1 MTRRGFGL
9 IMRSVRAHTW
19 PHAVAIGGA
28 TGYVAATVAGAWM
41 LGWVTDRVIV
51 ASFADGPDAG
61 PLAVAGAGIIGF
73 SAATGASVMVR
84 RWFLSMAELRTQR
97 DWRRGLLHH
106 YLDAP
111 VSFHRDRP
119 AGELLA
125 HADADVLTATMV
137 LKPLAF
143 SLSVVVLAG
152 VALVMLLFVHPLLA
166 LIAAVL
172 FPALAVISRVYTR
185 RVEVPSAVVQRR
197 VGEVSA
203 VAHESFDGALVVKTL
218 GRERAEIERLRA
230 ASELLRAERVRV
242 GRMRGTF
249 EPLIDALPT
258 VGTIMLVLI
267 GAWLV
272 DRGSA
277 TPGDLVLAATL
288 FSLLAM
294 PLRVVGFFLEEMPR
308 SVVSLERIDRVMAP
322 PPPAAAPISAA
333 APPPTAA
340 PAPAASAA
348 PIPAAPASAAPIPA
362 APASAPPPAPTSPPT
377 AAPASAASAAPT
389 PAALASAA
397 SVPGPPAPAV
407 VPPASTS
414 PALLSPDPAFPD
426 PAFPDSAVAA
436 SGPLA
441 VEVDSLVVSHD
452 GHRVLDGVTLSVAPG
467 ETVALVG
474 ATGAGKSTLLEAVAG
489 LVEPDG
495 GSIRL
500 GGVPHSEI
508 DPDDRQRAVALVFQE
523 TFLFAGSVA
532 ENVAGPAGPDG
543 AATPGAP
550 GAVAPGPE
558 AVAAALE
565 VAHADGF
572 VADLAGGPAAA
583 VGERGVT
590 LSGGQRQRIALAR
603 ALARSP
609 RLLMLDDATSAVDP
623 LVEGEII
630 ADLRAGFDSTLLI
643 VAHRSA
649 TIAAADR
656 VIYLEG
662 GRVAASGA
670 HAELLSRPDY
680 RALVTAY
687 EAQGA

>member
-1 MTRRGFGL
+1 
-9 IMRSVRAHTW
+9 MRSIRAHTW
-19 PHAVAIGGA
+19 PHSTAILGA
-28 TGYVAATVAGAWM
+28 SGYVAATVAGAWM

-51 ASFADGPDAG
+51 ASFEDRPEART
-61 PLAVAGAGIIGF
+61 LALAAAGIIGF
-73 SAATGASVMVR
+73 SAATGASVVVR

-97 DWRRGLLHH
+97 DWRRQLLHH

-111 VSFHRDRP
+111 MSFHRTRP

-143 SLSVVVLAG
+143 SLSVVLLAA
-152 VALVMLLFVHPLLA
+152 VALVMLVFVHPLLA

-185 RVEVPSAVVQRR
+185 RVEAPSAVVQRR

-230 ASELLRAERVRV
+230 ASERLRVERVRV

-258 VGTIMLVLI
+258 VGTILLVLV

-288 FSLLAM
+288 FALLSM

-308 SVVSLERIDRVMAP
+308 SVVSLERIDRVMADPAPLAPSP
-322 PPPAAAPISAA
+322 PVPASTPSPPA
-333 APPPTAA
+333 PPGSTA
-340 PAPAASAA
+340 PAPTPTARPSF
-348 PIPAAPASAAPIPA
+348 
-362 APASAPPPAPTSPPT
+362 SAPP
-377 AAPASAASAAPT
+377 
-389 PAALASAA
+389 
-397 SVPGPPAPAV
+397 
-407 VPPASTS
+407 
-414 PALLSPDPAFPD
+414 SPDPAFSGP
-426 PAFPDSAVAA
+426 
-436 SGPLA
+436 GPLA
-441 VEVDSLVVSHD
+441 LDIESLVVSHH
-452 GHRVLDGVTLSVAPG
+452 GHRVLDGVTLTVAPG

-508 DPDDRQRAVALVFQE
+508 DPDERHRAVALVFQE

-532 ENVAGPAGPDG
+532 ENVAGPAPDG
-543 AATPGAP
+543 SASDGPNPAGSAP
-550 GAVAPGPE
+550 ASPAPE
-558 AVAAALE
+558 AVTTALRI
-565 VAHADGF
+565 AHADGF
-572 VADLAGGPAAA
+572 VGDLAGGAASV

-623 LVEGEII
+623 RVEGEII
-630 ADLRAGFDSTLLI
+630 ADLRAGFASTLLV
-643 VAHRSA
+643 VAHRVSA
-649 TIAAADR
+649 IAGADR
-656 VIYLEG
+656 VIYLDG
-662 GRVAASGA
+662 GRVAASGT
-670 HAELLSRPDY
+670 HAELLSIPDY
-680 RALVTAY
+680 RSLVTAY
-687 EAQGA
+687 ERLRS

>member
-1 MTRRGFGL
+1 MTRRGFRL

-19 PHAVAIGGA
+19 PHMAAMAGA

-51 ASFADGPDAG
+51 ASFPDRPDART
-61 PLAVAGAGIIGF
+61 LAAAGAGIIGF
-73 SAATGASVMVR
+73 SAATGASVVVR

-111 VSFHRDRP
+111 MSFHRTRP

-143 SLSVVVLAG
+143 SLSVVLLAA
-152 VALVMLLFVHPLLA
+152 VALVVLVFVHPLLA

-185 RVEVPSAVVQRR
+185 RVEAPSAVVQRR

-230 ASELLRAERVRV
+230 ASERLRVERVRV

-258 VGTIMLVLI
+258 VGTIMLVLV

-288 FSLLAM
+288 FALLAL

-308 SVVSLERIDRVMAP
+308 SVVSLERIDRVMAAPAPPAPPTPASP
-322 PPPAAAPISAA
+322 PPPLS
-333 APPPTAA
+333 T
-340 PAPAASAA
+340 PALPAV
-348 PIPAAPASAAPIPA
+348 PIPSLVFASP
-362 APASAPPPAPTSPPT
+362 
-377 AAPASAASAAPT
+377 
-389 PAALASAA
+389 
-397 SVPGPPAPAV
+397 
-407 VPPASTS
+407 
-414 PALLSPDPAFPD
+414 
-426 PAFPDSAVAA
+426 
-436 SGPLA
+436 GPLA
-441 VEVDSLVVSHD
+441 VEIENLVVSHD

-500 GGVPHSEI
+500 GGVPHAEI
-508 DPDDRQRAVALVFQE
+508 DPDERHRAVALVFQE
-523 TFLFAGSVA
+523 TFLFAGSVV
-532 ENVAGPAGPDG
+532 ENVAGPAPDGSAPDDSTPDGPGPDG
-543 AATPGAP
+543 SA
-550 GAVAPGPE
+550 PE
-558 AVAAALE
+558 AVATALE
-565 VAHADGF
+565 IAHADGF
-572 VADLAGGPAAA
+572 VGDLAGGTTAA

-623 LVEGEII
+623 RVEAEII
-630 ADLRAGFDSTLLI
+630 ADLRAGFASTLLV
-643 VAHRSA
+643 VAHRAS
-649 TIAAADR
+649 TIADADR
-656 VIYLEG
+656 VIYLDG
-662 GRVAASGA
+662 GRVAATGT
-670 HAELLSRPDY
+670 HAELLARPDY
-680 RALVTAY
+680 RSLVTAY
-687 EAQGA
+687 ERLRS

>member
-41 LGWVTDRVIV
+41 LGWVTDRVII

-166 LIAAVL
+166 LIAVVL

-185 RVEVPSAVVQRR
+185 RVEIPSAVVQRR

-322 PPPAAAPISAA
+322 PLVPPV
-333 APPPTAA
+333 
-340 PAPAASAA
+340 
-348 PIPAAPASAAPIPA
+348 PASA
-362 APASAPPPAPTSPPT
+362 S
-377 AAPASAASAAPT
+377 PT
-389 PAALASAA
+389 PAA
-397 SVPGPPAPAV
+397 
-407 VPPASTS
+407 
-414 PALLSPDPAFPD
+414 
-426 PAFPDSAVAA
+426 PDSALTAP
-436 SGPLA
+436 GPLA
-441 VEVDSLVVSHD
+441 VEVEGLVVSHD

-500 GGVPHSEI
+500 DGMPHSEI

-550 GAVAPGPE
+550 GPGPE
-558 AVAAALE
+558 AVTAALE

-572 VADLAGGPAAA
+572 VADLADGPAAA

-662 GRVAASGA
+662 GRVAASGT

>member
-1 MTRRGFGL
+1 M
-9 IMRSVRAHTW
+9 
-19 PHAVAIGGA
+19 
-28 TGYVAATVAGAWM
+28 
-41 LGWVTDRVIV
+41 
-51 ASFADGPDAG
+51 
-61 PLAVAGAGIIGF
+61 
-73 SAATGASVMVR
+73 
-84 RWFLSMAELRTQR
+84 
-97 DWRRGLLHH
+97 
-106 YLDAP
+106 
-111 VSFHRDRP
+111 
-119 AGELLA
+119 
-125 HADADVLTATMV
+125 
-137 LKPLAF
+137 
-143 SLSVVVLAG
+143 
-152 VALVMLLFVHPLLA
+152 
-166 LIAAVL
+166 
-172 FPALAVISRVYTR
+172 
-185 RVEVPSAVVQRR
+185 
-197 VGEVSA
+197 
-203 VAHESFDGALVVKTL
+203 
-218 GRERAEIERLRA
+218 
-230 ASELLRAERVRV
+230 
-242 GRMRGTF
+242 
-249 EPLIDALPT
+249 
-258 VGTIMLVLI
+258 
-267 GAWLV
+267 
-272 DRGSA
+272 
-277 TPGDLVLAATL
+277 
-288 FSLLAM
+288 
-294 PLRVVGFFLEEMPR
+294 
-308 SVVSLERIDRVMAP
+308 
-322 PPPAAAPISAA
+322 
-333 APPPTAA
+333 
-340 PAPAASAA
+340 
-348 PIPAAPASAAPIPA
+348 
-362 APASAPPPAPTSPPT
+362 
-377 AAPASAASAAPT
+377 
-389 PAALASAA
+389 
-397 SVPGPPAPAV
+397 
-407 VPPASTS
+407 
-414 PALLSPDPAFPD
+414 
-426 PAFPDSAVAA
+426 
-436 SGPLA
+436 
-441 VEVDSLVVSHD
+441 EVDSLVVSHD

-662 GRVAASGA
+662 GRVVASGT

>member
-1 MTRRGFGL
+1 MTRRGFRL

-19 PHAVAIGGA
+19 PHIAAMAGA

-51 ASFADGPDAG
+51 ASFPDRPDART
-61 PLAVAGAGIIGF
+61 LAAAGAGIIGF
-73 SAATGASVMVR
+73 SAATGASVVVR

-111 VSFHRDRP
+111 MSFHRTRP

-143 SLSVVVLAG
+143 SLSVVLLAA
-152 VALVMLLFVHPLLA
+152 VALVVLVFVHPLLA

-185 RVEVPSAVVQRR
+185 RVEAPSAVVQRR

-230 ASELLRAERVRV
+230 ASERLRVERVRV

-258 VGTIMLVLI
+258 VGTIMLVLV

-288 FSLLAM
+288 FALLAL

-308 SVVSLERIDRVMAP
+308 SVVSLERIDRVMA
-322 PPPAAAPISAA
+322 
-333 APPPTAA
+333 A
-340 PAPAASAA
+340 PAPSAPPAPTA
-348 PIPAAPASAAPIPA
+348 PIPA
-362 APASAPPPAPTSPPT
+362 
-377 AAPASAASAAPT
+377 
-389 PAALASAA
+389 
-397 SVPGPPAPAV
+397 
-407 VPPASTS
+407 
-414 PALLSPDPAFPD
+414 PAFSSP
-426 PAFPDSAVAA
+426 
-436 SGPLA
+436 GPLA
-441 VEVDSLVVSHD
+441 VEIENLVVSHD

-500 GGVPHSEI
+500 GGVHHAEI
-508 DPDDRQRAVALVFQE
+508 DSDERHRAVALVFQE
-523 TFLFAGSVA
+523 TFLFAGSVV
-532 ENVAGPAGPDG
+532 ENVAGPAPAGSAPDDPTPDG
-543 AATPGAP
+543 RGSDGSAPESVAT
-550 GAVAPGPE
+550 
-558 AVAAALE
+558 ALE
-565 VAHADGF
+565 IAHADGF
-572 VADLAGGPAAA
+572 VGDLAGGTAAA

-623 LVEGEII
+623 RVEAEII
-630 ADLRAGFDSTLLI
+630 ADLRAGFASTLLV
-643 VAHRSA
+643 VAHRAS
-649 TIAAADR
+649 TIAGADR
-656 VIYLEG
+656 VIYLDG
-662 GRVAASGA
+662 GRVAASGT
-670 HAELLSRPDY
+670 HAELLARPDY
-680 RALVTAY
+680 RSLVTAY
-687 EAQGA
+687 ERLRS

>member
-1 MTRRGFGL
+1 MTRRGFRL
-9 IMRSVRAHTW
+9 IMRSIRAHTW
-19 PHAVAIGGA
+19 PHSTAILGA
-28 TGYVAATVAGAWM
+28 SGYVAATVAGAWM

-51 ASFADGPDAG
+51 ASFEDRPDARALT
-61 PLAVAGAGIIGF
+61 LAAAGIIGF
-73 SAATGASVMVR
+73 SAATGASVVVR

-97 DWRRGLLHH
+97 DWRRQLLHH

-111 VSFHRDRP
+111 MSFHRTRP

-143 SLSVVVLAG
+143 SLSVVLLAA
-152 VALVMLLFVHPLLA
+152 VALVMLVFVHPLLA

-185 RVEVPSAVVQRR
+185 RVEAPSAVVQRR

-230 ASELLRAERVRV
+230 ASERLRVERVRV

-258 VGTIMLVLI
+258 VGTILLVLV

-272 DRGSA
+272 DQGSA

-288 FSLLAM
+288 FALLSM

-308 SVVSLERIDRVMAP
+308 SVVSLERIDRVMADP
-322 PPPAAAPISAA
+322 VSRPS
-333 APPPTAA
+333 
-340 PAPAASAA
+340 S
-348 PIPAAPASAAPIPA
+348 SF
-362 APASAPPPAPTSPPT
+362 SAPP
-377 AAPASAASAAPT
+377 
-389 PAALASAA
+389 
-397 SVPGPPAPAV
+397 V
-407 VPPASTS
+407 
-414 PALLSPDPAFPD
+414 PDPAFSGP
-426 PAFPDSAVAA
+426 
-436 SGPLA
+436 GPLA
-441 VEVDSLVVSHD
+441 LEIENLVVSHH
-452 GHRVLDGVTLSVAPG
+452 GHRVLDGVTLTVAPG

-474 ATGAGKSTLLEAVAG
+474 ATGAGKSTLLEAIVG

-508 DPDDRQRAVALVFQE
+508 DPDERHRAVALVFQE

-532 ENVAGPAGPDG
+532 ENVTGPSSAGPAPDG
-543 AATPGAP
+543 PNPDGSASDGPAGAGP
-550 GAVAPGPE
+550 APE
-558 AVAAALE
+558 AVTTALRI
-565 VAHADGF
+565 AHADGF
-572 VADLAGGPAAA
+572 VGDLAGGAASV

-623 LVEGEII
+623 RVEGEII
-630 ADLRAGFDSTLLI
+630 ADLRAGFASTLLV
-643 VAHRSA
+643 VAHRVSA
-649 TIAAADR
+649 IAGADR
-656 VIYLEG
+656 VIYLDG
-662 GRVAASGA
+662 GRVAASGT
-670 HAELLSRPDY
+670 HAELLSLPDY
-680 RALVTAY
+680 RSLVTAY
-687 EAQGA
+687 ERLRS

>member
-1 MTRRGFGL
+1 MTRRGFRL
-9 IMRSVRAHTW
+9 IMRSVRTHTW
-19 PHAVAIGGA
+19 PHIAAMAGA

-51 ASFADGPDAG
+51 ASFPDRPDART
-61 PLAVAGAGIIGF
+61 LAAAGAGIIGF
-73 SAATGASVMVR
+73 SAATGASVVVR

-111 VSFHRDRP
+111 MSFHRSRP

-143 SLSVVVLAG
+143 SLSVVLLAA
-152 VALVMLLFVHPLLA
+152 VALVVLVFVHPLLA

-185 RVEVPSAVVQRR
+185 RVEAPSAVVQRR

-230 ASELLRAERVRV
+230 ASERLRVERVRV

-258 VGTIMLVLI
+258 VGTIMLVLV

-288 FSLLAM
+288 FALLAL

-308 SVVSLERIDRVMAP
+308 SVVSLERIDRVMA
-322 PPPAAAPISAA
+322 
-333 APPPTAA
+333 A
-340 PAPAASAA
+340 PAPSAPPTPTA
-348 PIPAAPASAAPIPA
+348 PIPAAP
-362 APASAPPPAPTSPPT
+362 
-377 AAPASAASAAPT
+377 T
-389 PAALASAA
+389 PAFAS
-397 SVPGPPAPAV
+397 P
-407 VPPASTS
+407 
-414 PALLSPDPAFPD
+414 
-426 PAFPDSAVAA
+426 
-436 SGPLA
+436 GPLA
-441 VEVDSLVVSHD
+441 VEIENLVVSHD

-489 LVEPDG
+489 LVEPDR

-500 GGVPHSEI
+500 GGVPHAEI
-508 DPDDRQRAVALVFQE
+508 DPDERHRAVALVFQE
-523 TFLFAGSVA
+523 TFLFAGSVV
-532 ENVAGPAGPDG
+532 ENVAGPAPDGSAPDDPTPDGPGPDG
-543 AATPGAP
+543 SAPESVAT
-550 GAVAPGPE
+550 
-558 AVAAALE
+558 ALE
-565 VAHADGF
+565 IAHADGF
-572 VADLAGGPAAA
+572 VGDLADGAAAA

-623 LVEGEII
+623 RVEAEII
-630 ADLRAGFDSTLLI
+630 ADLRAGFASTLLV
-643 VAHRSA
+643 VAHRAS
-649 TIAAADR
+649 TIAGADR
-656 VIYLEG
+656 VIYLDG
-662 GRVAASGA
+662 GRVAATGT
-670 HAELLSRPDY
+670 HAELLARPDY
-680 RALVTAY
+680 RSLVTAY
-687 EAQGA
+687 ERLRS

>member
-1 MTRRGFGL
+1 MTPPTDPDPPPSAAPSGARQSMTRRGFRL

-19 PHAVAIGGA
+19 PHSTAILGA
-28 TGYVAATVAGAWM
+28 SGYVAATVAGAWM

-51 ASFADGPDAG
+51 ASFEDRPDARA
-61 PLAVAGAGIIGF
+61 LALAAAGIIGF
-73 SAATGASVMVR
+73 SAATGASVVVR

-97 DWRRGLLHH
+97 DWRRQLLHH

-111 VSFHRDRP
+111 MSFHRTRP

-143 SLSVVVLAG
+143 SLSVVLLAA
-152 VALVMLLFVHPLLA
+152 VALVMLVFVHPLLA

-185 RVEVPSAVVQRR
+185 RVEAPSAVVQRR

-230 ASELLRAERVRV
+230 ASERLRVERVRV

-258 VGTIMLVLI
+258 VGTILLVLV

-272 DRGSA
+272 DQGSA

-288 FSLLAM
+288 FALLSM

-308 SVVSLERIDRVMAP
+308 SVVSLERIDRVMADPAPLTPSP
-322 PPPAAAPISAA
+322 PGPAPT
-333 APPPTAA
+333 PTARL
-340 PAPAASAA
+340 S
-348 PIPAAPASAAPIPA
+348 SSF
-362 APASAPPPAPTSPPT
+362 SAPP
-377 AAPASAASAAPT
+377 
-389 PAALASAA
+389 
-397 SVPGPPAPAV
+397 
-407 VPPASTS
+407 
-414 PALLSPDPAFPD
+414 FPD
-426 PAFPDSAVAA
+426 PAFSGP
-436 SGPLA
+436 GPLA
-441 VEVDSLVVSHD
+441 LEIENLVVSHD

-500 GGVPHSEI
+500 DGVPHTEI
-508 DPDDRQRAVALVFQE
+508 DPDQRHRAVALVFQE
-523 TFLFAGSVA
+523 TFLFAGSVT
-532 ENVAGPAGPDG
+532 ENVAGPMSAGSAPDG
-543 AATPGAP
+543 QTPAGSALDGQTPAGSASDGQTPDGSAPDSPAGAE
-550 GAVAPGPE
+550 PGPE
-558 AVAAALE
+558 AVATALRI
-565 VAHADGF
+565 AHADGF
-572 VADLAGGPAAA
+572 VADLAAGTAAV

-623 LVEGEII
+623 RVEGEII
-630 ADLRAGFDSTLLI
+630 ADLRAGFASTLLV
-643 VAHRSA
+643 VAHRVSA
-649 TIAAADR
+649 IAGADR
-656 VIYLEG
+656 VIYLDG
-662 GRVAASGA
+662 GRVAASGT
-670 HAELLSRPDY
+670 HAELLSLPDY
-680 RALVTAY
+680 RSLVTAY
-687 EAQGA
+687 ERLRS

>member
-1 MTRRGFGL
+1 MTPPTDPDPPSSAAPAGGRQSMTRRGFRL

-19 PHAVAIGGA
+19 PHLTAILGA
-28 TGYVAATVAGAWM
+28 SGYVAATVAGAWM

-51 ASFADGPDAG
+51 ASFEDRPDARA
-61 PLAVAGAGIIGF
+61 LALAAAGIIGF
-73 SAATGASVMVR
+73 SAATGASVVVR

-97 DWRRGLLHH
+97 DWRRQLLHH

-111 VSFHRDRP
+111 MSFHRTRP

-143 SLSVVVLAG
+143 SLSVVLLAA
-152 VALVMLLFVHPLLA
+152 VALVMLVFVHPLLA

-185 RVEVPSAVVQRR
+185 RVEAPSAVVQRR

-230 ASELLRAERVRV
+230 ASERLRVERVRV

-258 VGTIMLVLI
+258 VGTIMLVLV

-272 DRGSA
+272 DQGSA

-288 FSLLAM
+288 FALLSM

-308 SVVSLERIDRVMAP
+308 SVVSLERIDRVMAD
-322 PPPAAAPISAA
+322 PA
-333 APPPTAA
+333 
-340 PAPAASAA
+340 
-348 PIPAAPASAAPIPA
+348 
-362 APASAPPPAPTSPPT
+362 PPAPTPT
-377 AAPASAASAAPT
+377 ARPSSSFSALP
-389 PAALASAA
+389 
-397 SVPGPPAPAV
+397 
-407 VPPASTS
+407 
-414 PALLSPDPAFPD
+414 FPD
-426 PAFPDSAVAA
+426 PAFSGP
-436 SGPLA
+436 GPLA
-441 VEVDSLVVSHD
+441 LEIENLVVSHD

-500 GGVPHSEI
+500 GGVPHTEI
-508 DPDDRQRAVALVFQE
+508 DPDQRHRAVALVFQE

-532 ENVAGPAGPDG
+532 ENVSGPASDGSAPDG
-543 AATPGAP
+543 SAADGSNPASSAP
-550 GAVAPGPE
+550 DGSAGAVPAPE
-558 AVAAALE
+558 AVATALRI
-565 VAHADGF
+565 AHADGF
-572 VADLAGGPAAA
+572 VADLAAGTAAV

-623 LVEGEII
+623 RVEGEII
-630 ADLRAGFDSTLLI
+630 ADLRAGFASTLLV
-643 VAHRSA
+643 VAHRVSA
-649 TIAAADR
+649 IAGADR
-656 VIYLEG
+656 VIYLDG
-662 GRVAASGA
+662 GRVAASGT
-670 HAELLSRPDY
+670 HAELLSLPDY
-680 RALVTAY
+680 RSLVTAY
-687 EAQGA
+687 ERLRS

>member
-19 PHAVAIGGA
+19 PHAVAIAGA

-51 ASFADGPDAG
+51 ASFDDRPEAG
-61 PLAVAGAGIIGF
+61 PLIVAGAGIIGF
-73 SAATGASVMVR
+73 SAATGASVVVR

-111 VSFHRDRP
+111 VSFHRARP

-143 SLSVVVLAG
+143 SLSVVLLAG

-185 RVEVPSAVVQRR
+185 RVEMPSAVVQRR

-258 VGTIMLVLI
+258 VGTIMLVLV

-322 PPPAAAPISAA
+322 PPPPAPTPA
-333 APPPTAA
+333 AA
-340 PAPAASAA
+340 PAPAA
-348 PIPAAPASAAPIPA
+348 
-362 APASAPPPAPTSPPT
+362 
-377 AAPASAASAAPT
+377 
-389 PAALASAA
+389 L
-397 SVPGPPAPAV
+397 
-407 VPPASTS
+407 
-414 PALLSPDPAFPD
+414 DPAF
-426 PAFPDSAVAA
+426 SAP
-436 SGPLA
+436 GPLA
-441 VEVDSLVVSHD
+441 VEVDDLVVSHD

-532 ENVAGPAGPDG
+532 ENVAGPDGPDG
-543 AATPGAP
+543 RAAAR
-550 GAVAPGPE
+550 PGPE

-572 VADLAGGPAAA
+572 VADLTAGPAAA

-630 ADLRAGFDSTLLI
+630 ADLRAEFDSTLLI
-643 VAHRSA
+643 VAHRSS
-649 TIAAADR
+649 TIAGADR

-670 HAELLSRPDY
+670 HAELLARPDY

>member
-1 MTRRGFGL
+1 MTASSAQPPQPPPGPDRRSMTRRGFGL

-166 LIAAVL
+166 LIAVVL

-185 RVEVPSAVVQRR
+185 RVEIPSAVVQRR

-258 VGTIMLVLI
+258 VGTIMLVLV

-322 PPPAAAPISAA
+322 PPPAAAPAPTASAA
-333 APPPTAA
+333 PPTAA
-340 PAPAASAA
+340 P
-348 PIPAAPASAAPIPA
+348 
-362 APASAPPPAPTSPPT
+362 PT
-377 AAPASAASAAPT
+377 AAAPTAPT
-389 PAALASAA
+389 PAA
-397 SVPGPPAPAV
+397 
-407 VPPASTS
+407 
-414 PALLSPDPAFPD
+414 PDPAL
-426 PAFPDSAVAA
+426 AA
-436 SGPLA
+436 PGPLA
-441 VEVDSLVVSHD
+441 VAVEDLVVSHD

-500 GGVPHSEI
+500 GGVTHSEI
-508 DPDDRQRAVALVFQE
+508 DPEDRQRAVALVFQE

-543 AATPGAP
+543 AATPGA
-550 GAVAPGPE
+550 GAPGPE

-572 VADLAGGPAAA
+572 VADLTDGPAAA

-662 GRVAASGA
+662 GRVAASGT

>member
-1 MTRRGFGL
+1 MTRRGFRL
-9 IMRSVRAHTW
+9 IMRSIRAHTW
-19 PHAVAIGGA
+19 PHSTAILGA
-28 TGYVAATVAGAWM
+28 SGYVAATVAGAWM

-51 ASFADGPDAG
+51 ASFEDRPEART
-61 PLAVAGAGIIGF
+61 LALAAAGIIGF
-73 SAATGASVMVR
+73 SAATGASVVVR

-97 DWRRGLLHH
+97 DWRRQLLHH

-111 VSFHRDRP
+111 MSFHRTRP

-143 SLSVVVLAG
+143 SLSVVLLAA
-152 VALVMLLFVHPLLA
+152 VALVMLVFVHPLLA

-185 RVEVPSAVVQRR
+185 RVEAPSAVVQRR

-230 ASELLRAERVRV
+230 ASERLRVERVRV

-258 VGTIMLVLI
+258 VGTILLVLV

-288 FSLLAM
+288 FALLSM

-308 SVVSLERIDRVMAP
+308 SVVSLERIDRVMAD
-322 PPPAAAPISAA
+322 
-333 APPPTAA
+333 
-340 PAPAASAA
+340 PAPRPSSAL
-348 PIPAAPASAAPIPA
+348 
-362 APASAPPPAPTSPPT
+362 SAPP
-377 AAPASAASAAPT
+377 
-389 PAALASAA
+389 
-397 SVPGPPAPAV
+397 V
-407 VPPASTS
+407 
-414 PALLSPDPAFPD
+414 PDPAFSGP
-426 PAFPDSAVAA
+426 
-436 SGPLA
+436 GPLA
-441 VEVDSLVVSHD
+441 LEIENLVVSHH
-452 GHRVLDGVTLSVAPG
+452 GHRVLDGVTLTVAPG

-474 ATGAGKSTLLEAVAG
+474 ATGAGKSTLLEVVAG

-500 GGVPHSEI
+500 GGVPHAEI
-508 DPDDRQRAVALVFQE
+508 DPDERHRAVALVFQE

-532 ENVAGPAGPDG
+532 ENVTGPGSAGPAPDG
-543 AATPGAP
+543 PNPDGSASDGPAGAGP
-550 GAVAPGPE
+550 APE
-558 AVAAALE
+558 AVATALRI
-565 VAHADGF
+565 AHADGF
-572 VADLAGGPAAA
+572 VGDLAGGAASV

-623 LVEGEII
+623 RVEGEII
-630 ADLRAGFDSTLLI
+630 ADLRAGFASTLLV
-643 VAHRSA
+643 VAHRVSA
-649 TIAAADR
+649 IAGADR
-656 VIYLEG
+656 VIYLDG
-662 GRVAASGA
+662 GRVAASGT
-670 HAELLSRPDY
+670 HAELLSLPDY
-680 RALVTAY
+680 RSLVTAY
-687 EAQGA
+687 ERLRS

>member
-1 MTRRGFGL
+1 MTRRGFRL

-19 PHAVAIGGA
+19 PHIAAMAGA

-51 ASFADGPDAG
+51 ASFPDRPDART
-61 PLAVAGAGIIGF
+61 LAAAGAGIIGF
-73 SAATGASVMVR
+73 SAATGASVVVR

-111 VSFHRDRP
+111 MSFHRTRP

-143 SLSVVVLAG
+143 SLSVVLLAA
-152 VALVMLLFVHPLLA
+152 VALVVLVFVHPLLA

-185 RVEVPSAVVQRR
+185 RVEAPSAVVQRR

-203 VAHESFDGALVVKTL
+203 VSHESFDGALVVKTL

-230 ASELLRAERVRV
+230 ASERLRVERVRV

-258 VGTIMLVLI
+258 VGTIMLVLV

-288 FSLLAM
+288 FALLAL

-308 SVVSLERIDRVMAP
+308 SVVSLERIDRVMA
-322 PPPAAAPISAA
+322 AP
-333 APPPTAA
+333 APPAA
-340 PAPAASAA
+340 PAPAA
-348 PIPAAPASAAPIPA
+348 PPPAAPA
-362 APASAPPPAPTSPPT
+362 
-377 AAPASAASAAPT
+377 
-389 PAALASAA
+389 
-397 SVPGPPAPAV
+397 PAPAFSG
-407 VPPASTS
+407 P
-414 PALLSPDPAFPD
+414 
-426 PAFPDSAVAA
+426 
-436 SGPLA
+436 GPLA
-441 VEVDSLVVSHD
+441 VEIENLVVSHD

-495 GSIRL
+495 GSILL
-500 GGVPHSEI
+500 GGVPHAEI
-508 DPDDRQRAVALVFQE
+508 DPDERHRAVALVFQE
-523 TFLFAGSVA
+523 TFLFAGSVV
-532 ENVAGPAGPDG
+532 ENVAGPDPDD
-543 AATPGAP
+543 P
-550 GAVAPGPE
+550 VPGPE
-558 AVAAALE
+558 SVSTALE
-565 VAHADGF
+565 IAHADGF
-572 VADLAGGPAAA
+572 VGDLAGGTAAA

-623 LVEGEII
+623 RVEAEII
-630 ADLRAGFDSTLLI
+630 ADLRAGFASTLLV
-643 VAHRSA
+643 VAHRAS
-649 TIAAADR
+649 TIAGADR
-656 VIYLEG
+656 VIYLDG
-662 GRVAASGA
+662 GRVAATGT
-670 HAELLSRPDY
+670 HAELLARPDY
-680 RALVTAY
+680 RSLVTAY
-687 EAQGA
+687 ERLRS

>member
-1 MTRRGFGL
+1 MSPPTDPDPPPSGAPAGGRQSMTRRGFRL

-19 PHAVAIGGA
+19 PHSTAILGA
-28 TGYVAATVAGAWM
+28 SGYVAATVAGAWM

-51 ASFADGPDAG
+51 ASFEDRPEARA
-61 PLAVAGAGIIGF
+61 LALAAAGIIGF
-73 SAATGASVMVR
+73 SAATGASVVVR

-97 DWRRGLLHH
+97 DWRRQLLHH

-111 VSFHRDRP
+111 MSFHRTRP

-143 SLSVVVLAG
+143 SLSVVLLAA
-152 VALVMLLFVHPLLA
+152 VALVMLVFVHPLLA

-185 RVEVPSAVVQRR
+185 RVEAPSAVVQRR

-230 ASELLRAERVRV
+230 ASERLRVERVRV

-258 VGTIMLVLI
+258 VGTILLVLV

-272 DRGSA
+272 DQGSA

-288 FSLLAM
+288 FALLSM

-308 SVVSLERIDRVMAP
+308 SVVSLERIDRVMADP
-322 PPPAAAPISAA
+322 APPASSPPGPASTPTAQLSAA
-333 APPPTAA
+333 F
-340 PAPAASAA
+340 
-348 PIPAAPASAAPIPA
+348 
-362 APASAPPPAPTSPPT
+362 SAPP
-377 AAPASAASAAPT
+377 
-389 PAALASAA
+389 
-397 SVPGPPAPAV
+397 
-407 VPPASTS
+407 
-414 PALLSPDPAFPD
+414 FPD
-426 PAFPDSAVAA
+426 PALSGP
-436 SGPLA
+436 GPLA
-441 VEVDSLVVSHD
+441 LEIENLVVSHD

-508 DPDDRQRAVALVFQE
+508 DPDQRHRAVALVFQE

-532 ENVAGPAGPDG
+532 ENVAGPASDGSAPDG
-543 AATPGAP
+543 QTPADSAP
-550 GAVAPGPE
+550 NDHTLDGSTPDDPADAEPGPE
-558 AVAAALE
+558 AVATALRI
-565 VAHADGF
+565 AHADGF
-572 VADLAGGPAAA
+572 VADLAAGTAAV

-623 LVEGEII
+623 RVEGEII
-630 ADLRAGFDSTLLI
+630 ADLRAGFASTLLV
-643 VAHRSA
+643 VAHRVSA
-649 TIAAADR
+649 IAGADR
-656 VIYLEG
+656 VIYLDD
-662 GRVAASGA
+662 GRVAASGT
-670 HAELLSRPDY
+670 HAELLSLPDY
-680 RALVTAY
+680 RSLVTAY
-687 EAQGA
+687 ERLRS

>member
-1 MTRRGFGL
+1 MTRRGFRL
-9 IMRSVRAHTW
+9 IMRSIRAHTW
-19 PHAVAIGGA
+19 PHSTAILGA
-28 TGYVAATVAGAWM
+28 SGYVAATVAGAWM
-41 LGWVTDRVIV
+41 LGWVTDRVII
-51 ASFADGPDAG
+51 ASFEDRPEART
-61 PLAVAGAGIIGF
+61 LALAAAGIIGF
-73 SAATGASVMVR
+73 SAATGASVVVR

-97 DWRRGLLHH
+97 DWRRQLLHH

-111 VSFHRDRP
+111 MSFHRTRP

-143 SLSVVVLAG
+143 SLSVVLLAA
-152 VALVMLLFVHPLLA
+152 VALVMLVFVHPLLA

-185 RVEVPSAVVQRR
+185 RVEAPSAVVQRR

-230 ASELLRAERVRV
+230 ASERLRVERVRV

-258 VGTIMLVLI
+258 VGTILLVLV

-288 FSLLAM
+288 FALLSM

-308 SVVSLERIDRVMAP
+308 SVVSLERIDRVMADP
-322 PPPAAAPISAA
+322 VSRPSSSFSA
-333 APPPTAA
+333 
-340 PAPAASAA
+340 
-348 PIPAAPASAAPIPA
+348 
-362 APASAPPPAPTSPPT
+362 SP
-377 AAPASAASAAPT
+377 
-389 PAALASAA
+389 
-397 SVPGPPAPAV
+397 V
-407 VPPASTS
+407 
-414 PALLSPDPAFPD
+414 PDPAFSGP
-426 PAFPDSAVAA
+426 
-436 SGPLA
+436 GPLA
-441 VEVDSLVVSHD
+441 LDIENLVVSHH
-452 GHRVLDGVTLSVAPG
+452 GHRVLDGVTLTVAPG

-474 ATGAGKSTLLEAVAG
+474 ATGAGKSTLLEVVAG

-508 DPDDRQRAVALVFQE
+508 DPDERHRAVALVFQE

-532 ENVAGPAGPDG
+532 ENVTGPGSAGPAPDG
-543 AATPGAP
+543 PNPDGPNLDGSASDGPAGAGP
-550 GAVAPGPE
+550 APAAVAT
-558 AVAAALE
+558 ALRI
-565 VAHADGF
+565 AHADGF
-572 VADLAGGPAAA
+572 VGDLAGGAASV

-623 LVEGEII
+623 RVEGEII
-630 ADLRAGFDSTLLI
+630 ADLRAGFASTLLV
-643 VAHRSA
+643 VAHRVSA
-649 TIAAADR
+649 IAGADR
-656 VIYLEG
+656 VIYLDG
-662 GRVAASGA
+662 GRVAASGT
-670 HAELLSRPDY
+670 HAELLSIPDY
-680 RALVTAY
+680 RSLVTAY
-687 EAQGA
+687 ERLRS

>member
-1 MTRRGFGL
+1 MTRRGFRL

-19 PHAVAIGGA
+19 PHSTAILGA
-28 TGYVAATVAGAWM
+28 SGYVAATVAGAWM

-51 ASFADGPDAG
+51 ASFEDRPDARA
-61 PLAVAGAGIIGF
+61 LALAAAGIIGF
-73 SAATGASVMVR
+73 SAATGASVVVR

-97 DWRRGLLHH
+97 DWRRQLLHH

-111 VSFHRDRP
+111 MSFHRTRP

-143 SLSVVVLAG
+143 SLSVVLLAA
-152 VALVMLLFVHPLLA
+152 VALVMLVFVHPLLA

-185 RVEVPSAVVQRR
+185 RVEAPSAVVQRR

-230 ASELLRAERVRV
+230 ASERLRVERVRV

-258 VGTIMLVLI
+258 VGTILLVLV

-272 DRGSA
+272 DQGSA

-308 SVVSLERIDRVMAP
+308 SVVSLERIDRVMAD
-322 PPPAAAPISAA
+322 PA
-333 APPPTAA
+333 
-340 PAPAASAA
+340 
-348 PIPAAPASAAPIPA
+348 
-362 APASAPPPAPTSPPT
+362 PPAPSPP
-377 AAPASAASAAPT
+377 APAPT
-389 PAALASAA
+389 PATRLSAA
-397 SVPGPPAPAV
+397 FSAPP
-407 VPPASTS
+407 
-414 PALLSPDPAFPD
+414 FPD
-426 PAFPDSAVAA
+426 PAFSGP
-436 SGPLA
+436 GPLA
-441 VEVDSLVVSHD
+441 LEIENLVVSHD
-452 GHRVLDGVTLSVAPG
+452 GHRVLDGVTLSVVPG

-500 GGVPHSEI
+500 DGVPHTEI
-508 DPDDRQRAVALVFQE
+508 DPDQRHRAVALVFQE
-523 TFLFAGSVA
+523 TFLFAGSVV
-532 ENVAGPAGPDG
+532 ENVSGPASDGSAPDG
-543 AATPGAP
+543 QTPDGSAPDSPAGAD
-550 GAVAPGPE
+550 PGPE
-558 AVAAALE
+558 AVATALRI
-565 VAHADGF
+565 AHADGF
-572 VADLAGGPAAA
+572 VADLADGTAAV

-623 LVEGEII
+623 RVEGEII
-630 ADLRAGFDSTLLI
+630 ADLRAGFASTLLV
-643 VAHRSA
+643 VAHRVSA
-649 TIAAADR
+649 IAGADR
-656 VIYLEG
+656 VIYLDG
-662 GRVAASGA
+662 GRVAASGT
-670 HAELLSRPDY
+670 HAELLSLPDY
-680 RALVTAY
+680 RSLVTAY
-687 EAQGA
+687 ERLRS

>member
-1 MTRRGFGL
+1 MTRRGFRL

-19 PHAVAIGGA
+19 PHSTAILGA
-28 TGYVAATVAGAWM
+28 SGYVAATVAGAWM

-51 ASFADGPDAG
+51 ASFEDRPEART
-61 PLAVAGAGIIGF
+61 LALAAAGIIGF
-73 SAATGASVMVR
+73 SAATGASVVVR

-97 DWRRGLLHH
+97 DWRRQLLHH

-111 VSFHRDRP
+111 MNFHRTRP

-143 SLSVVVLAG
+143 SLSVVLLAA
-152 VALVMLLFVHPLLA
+152 VALVMLVFVHPLLA

-185 RVEVPSAVVQRR
+185 RVEAPSAVVQRR

-230 ASELLRAERVRV
+230 ASERLRVERVRV

-258 VGTIMLVLI
+258 VGTILLVLV

-288 FSLLAM
+288 FALLSM

-308 SVVSLERIDRVMAP
+308 SVVSLERIDRVMADPVP
-322 PPPAAAPISAA
+322 PS
-333 APPPTAA
+333 
-340 PAPAASAA
+340 S
-348 PIPAAPASAAPIPA
+348 SF
-362 APASAPPPAPTSPPT
+362 SAPP
-377 AAPASAASAAPT
+377 
-389 PAALASAA
+389 
-397 SVPGPPAPAV
+397 
-407 VPPASTS
+407 
-414 PALLSPDPAFPD
+414 SPDPAFSGP
-426 PAFPDSAVAA
+426 
-436 SGPLA
+436 GPLA
-441 VEVDSLVVSHD
+441 LEIENLVVSHH
-452 GHRVLDGVTLSVAPG
+452 GHRVLDGVTLTVAPG

-508 DPDDRQRAVALVFQE
+508 DPDERHRAVALVFQE

-532 ENVAGPAGPDG
+532 ENVTGPASADPAPDGQTAAGPAPDG
-543 AATPGAP
+543 SNLDGPAPDGQTPAGPA
-550 GAVAPGPE
+550 PE
-558 AVAAALE
+558 AVTTALRI
-565 VAHADGF
+565 AHADGF
-572 VADLAGGPAAA
+572 VGDLAGGAASV

-623 LVEGEII
+623 RVEGEII
-630 ADLRAGFDSTLLI
+630 ADLRAGFASTLLV
-643 VAHRSA
+643 VAHRVSA
-649 TIAAADR
+649 IAGADR
-656 VIYLEG
+656 VIYLDG
-662 GRVAASGA
+662 GRVAASGT
-670 HAELLSRPDY
+670 HAELLSIPDY
-680 RALVTAY
+680 RSLVTAY
-687 EAQGA
+687 ERLRS

>member
-1 MTRRGFGL
+1 MTASSAQSPQSPLPPPGPDRRSMTRRGFGL

-333 APPPTAA
+333 APAPAAPVPPPTAA

-348 PIPAAPASAAPIPA
+348 P
-362 APASAPPPAPTSPPT
+362 T
-377 AAPASAASAAPT
+377 
-389 PAALASAA
+389 
-397 SVPGPPAPAV
+397 PPAPASTASAPGPPDPALA
-407 VPPASTS
+407 PPASAS
-414 PALLSPDPAFPD
+414 PASPSPD

-436 SGPLA
+436 PGPLA

-543 AATPGAP
+543 TATPG
-550 GAVAPGPE
+550 PGPE

-662 GRVAASGA
+662 GRVAASGT

>member
-1 MTRRGFGL
+1 MTASSAQPPQPSPGPDRRSMTRRGFGL

-41 LGWVTDRVIV
+41 LGWVTDRVII

-166 LIAAVL
+166 LIAVVL

-185 RVEVPSAVVQRR
+185 RVEIPSAVVQRR

-258 VGTIMLVLI
+258 VGTIMLVLV

-322 PPPAAAPISAA
+322 PPAPTPPAPAS
-333 APPPTAA
+333 APPPASTPPA

-348 PIPAAPASAAPIPA
+348 STPPAAS
-362 APASAPPPAPTSPPT
+362 
-377 AAPASAASAAPT
+377 ASAASAAST
-389 PAALASAA
+389 PPALASAA
-397 SVPGPPAPAV
+397 SVPGPPSPAPA
-407 VPPASTS
+407 PASPAS
-414 PALLSPDPAFPD
+414 PSPTPAAPDPAL
-426 PAFPDSAVAA
+426 AA
-436 SGPLA
+436 PGPLA
-441 VEVDSLVVSHD
+441 VAVEDLVVSHD

-500 GGVPHSEI
+500 GGVTHSEI
-508 DPDDRQRAVALVFQE
+508 DPEDRQRAVALVFQE

-550 GAVAPGPE
+550 GPGPE

-572 VADLAGGPAAA
+572 VADLTDGPAAA

-662 GRVAASGA
+662 GRVAASGT

>member
-1 MTRRGFGL
+1 MTRRGFRL
-9 IMRSVRAHTW
+9 IMRSIRAHTW
-19 PHAVAIGGA
+19 PHSTAILGA
-28 TGYVAATVAGAWM
+28 SGYVAATVAGAWM

-51 ASFADGPDAG
+51 ASFEDRPEART
-61 PLAVAGAGIIGF
+61 LALAAAGIIGF
-73 SAATGASVMVR
+73 SAATGASVVVR

-97 DWRRGLLHH
+97 DWRRQLLHH

-111 VSFHRDRP
+111 MSFHRTRP

-143 SLSVVVLAG
+143 SLSVVLLAA
-152 VALVMLLFVHPLLA
+152 VALVMLVFVHPLLA

-185 RVEVPSAVVQRR
+185 RVEAPSAVVQRR

-230 ASELLRAERVRV
+230 ASERLRVERVRV

-258 VGTIMLVLI
+258 VGTILLVLV

-288 FSLLAM
+288 FALLSM

-308 SVVSLERIDRVMAP
+308 SVVSLERIDRVMA
-322 PPPAAAPISAA
+322 AP
-333 APPPTAA
+333 APPP
-340 PAPAASAA
+340 SAF
-348 PIPAAPASAAPIPA
+348 
-362 APASAPPPAPTSPPT
+362 SAPP
-377 AAPASAASAAPT
+377 
-389 PAALASAA
+389 
-397 SVPGPPAPAV
+397 V
-407 VPPASTS
+407 
-414 PALLSPDPAFPD
+414 PDPAFSGP
-426 PAFPDSAVAA
+426 
-436 SGPLA
+436 GPLA
-441 VEVDSLVVSHD
+441 LEIESLVVSHH
-452 GHRVLDGVTLSVAPG
+452 GHRVLDGVTLTVAPG

-500 GGVPHSEI
+500 GGVPHAEI
-508 DPDDRQRAVALVFQE
+508 DPDERHRAVALVFQE

-532 ENVAGPAGPDG
+532 ENVTGPSSAGPAPDG
-543 AATPGAP
+543 QTPNGPNPDGSASDGP
-550 GAVAPGPE
+550 TGDGPAPE
-558 AVAAALE
+558 AVTTALRI
-565 VAHADGF
+565 AHADGF
-572 VADLAGGPAAA
+572 VGDLAGGAASV

-623 LVEGEII
+623 RVEGEII
-630 ADLRAGFDSTLLI
+630 ADLRAGFASTLLV
-643 VAHRSA
+643 VAHRVSA
-649 TIAAADR
+649 IAGADR
-656 VIYLEG
+656 VIYLDG
-662 GRVAASGA
+662 GRVAASGT
-670 HAELLSRPDY
+670 HAELLSIPDY
-680 RALVTAY
+680 RSLVTAY
-687 EAQGA
+687 ERLRS

>member
-1 MTRRGFGL
+1 MTRRGFRL

-19 PHAVAIGGA
+19 PHMAAMAGA

-51 ASFADGPDAG
+51 TSFPDRPDART
-61 PLAVAGAGIIGF
+61 LVAAGAGIIGF
-73 SAATGASVMVR
+73 SAATGASVVVR

-111 VSFHRDRP
+111 MSFHRSRP

-143 SLSVVVLAG
+143 SLSVVLLAA
-152 VALVMLLFVHPLLA
+152 VALVVLVFVHPLLA

-185 RVEVPSAVVQRR
+185 RVEAPSAVVQRR

-230 ASELLRAERVRV
+230 ASERLRVERVRV

-258 VGTIMLVLI
+258 VGTIMLVLV

-288 FSLLAM
+288 FALLAL

-308 SVVSLERIDRVMAP
+308 SVVSLERIDRVMAAPAPSAP
-322 PPPAAAPISAA
+322 PPPASPPSAPS
-333 APPPTAA
+333 TL
-340 PAPAASAA
+340 AS
-348 PIPAAPASAAPIPA
+348 PAS
-362 APASAPPPAPTSPPT
+362 
-377 AAPASAASAAPT
+377 PT
-389 PAALASAA
+389 PAFAS
-397 SVPGPPAPAV
+397 P
-407 VPPASTS
+407 
-414 PALLSPDPAFPD
+414 
-426 PAFPDSAVAA
+426 
-436 SGPLA
+436 GPLA
-441 VEVDSLVVSHD
+441 VEIENLVVSHD

-474 ATGAGKSTLLEAVAG
+474 ATGAGKSTLLEVVAG

-500 GGVPHSEI
+500 DGVPHAEI
-508 DPDDRQRAVALVFQE
+508 DPDERHRAVALVFQE
-523 TFLFAGSVA
+523 TFLFAGSVV
-532 ENVAGPAGPDG
+532 ENVAGPAPDGSAPDGPAPAGSAPDDPTTDGPDG
-543 AATPGAP
+543 SAPESVAT
-550 GAVAPGPE
+550 
-558 AVAAALE
+558 ALE
-565 VAHADGF
+565 IAHADGF
-572 VADLAGGPAAA
+572 VGDLAGGTAAA

-623 LVEGEII
+623 RVEAEII
-630 ADLRAGFDSTLLI
+630 ADLRAGFASTLLV
-643 VAHRSA
+643 VAHRAS
-649 TIAAADR
+649 TIAGADR
-656 VIYLEG
+656 VIYLDG
-662 GRVAASGA
+662 GRVAASGT
-670 HAELLSRPDY
+670 HAELLARPDY
-680 RALVTAY
+680 RSLVTAY
-687 EAQGA
+687 ERLRS

>member
-1 MTRRGFGL
+1 MTRRGFRL

-19 PHAVAIGGA
+19 PHIAAMAGA

-51 ASFADGPDAG
+51 ASFPDRPDART
-61 PLAVAGAGIIGF
+61 LVAAGAGIIGF
-73 SAATGASVMVR
+73 SAATGASVVVR

-111 VSFHRDRP
+111 MSFHRSRP

-143 SLSVVVLAG
+143 SLSVVLLAA
-152 VALVMLLFVHPLLA
+152 VALVVLVFVHPLLA

-185 RVEVPSAVVQRR
+185 RVEAPSAVVQRR

-230 ASELLRAERVRV
+230 ASERLRVERVRV

-258 VGTIMLVLI
+258 VGTIMLVLV

-288 FSLLAM
+288 FALLAL

-308 SVVSLERIDRVMAP
+308 SVVSLERIDRVMA
-322 PPPAAAPISAA
+322 
-333 APPPTAA
+333 A
-340 PAPAASAA
+340 PAPSAPPTPTA
-348 PIPAAPASAAPIPA
+348 PIPASPTPASAF
-362 APASAPPPAPTSPPT
+362 ASP
-377 AAPASAASAAPT
+377 
-389 PAALASAA
+389 
-397 SVPGPPAPAV
+397 
-407 VPPASTS
+407 
-414 PALLSPDPAFPD
+414 
-426 PAFPDSAVAA
+426 
-436 SGPLA
+436 GPLA
-441 VEVDSLVVSHD
+441 VEIENLVVSHD

-474 ATGAGKSTLLEAVAG
+474 ATGAGKSTLLEAVVG
-489 LVEPDG
+489 LVEPDR

-500 GGVPHSEI
+500 GGVPHAEI
-508 DPDDRQRAVALVFQE
+508 DPDERHRAVALVFQE
-523 TFLFAGSVA
+523 TFLFAGSVV
-532 ENVAGPAGPDG
+532 ENVAGPAPDGSATDDPTADGPGPDG
-543 AATPGAP
+543 SA
-550 GAVAPGPE
+550 PE
-558 AVAAALE
+558 AVATALE
-565 VAHADGF
+565 NAHADGF
-572 VADLAGGPAAA
+572 VGDLAGGTAAA

-623 LVEGEII
+623 RVEAEII
-630 ADLRAGFDSTLLI
+630 ADLRAGFASTLLV
-643 VAHRSA
+643 VAHRAS
-649 TIAAADR
+649 TIAGADR
-656 VIYLEG
+656 VIYLDG
-662 GRVAASGA
+662 GRVAASGT
-670 HAELLSRPDY
+670 HAELLARPDY
-680 RALVTAY
+680 RSLVTAY
-687 EAQGA
+687 ERPRS